1 MIIANLYMLEMIMDD
16 LKRHDPEGSIHA
28 SGTDTLYVEFYSG
41 DGARLGE
48 QVYRDVEGLDEP
60 KTIRGRF

>member
-1 MIIANLYMLEMIMDD
+1 MISANLYMLEMIMDD

-28 SGTDTLYVEFYSG
+28 SGTDTVYVEFYGS

-48 QVYRDVEGLDEP
+48 EVYRDVDGLDNP
-60 KTIRGRF
+60 KPVRGRF